1 VTRSGLILLA
11 LLGSAGLLGGAF
23 LFQYFGYPP
32 CRMCLWQRWPHG
44 AAIVIGIAALGI
56 QGRLLPL
63 FGALAA
69 LTTAAIGIFHTGV
82 ERDWWEGPASCTGTG
97 LSHLDASDLLSTAG
111 DRLVMCDKVSWEL
124 FTISMPSWN
133 AIFSL
138 VLVAIWI
145 RAVMLSRP
153 S

>member
-1 VTRSGLILLA
+1 MTRNQLVLLGV
-11 LLGSAGLLGGAF
+11 LGSAGLLGGAY

-32 CRMCLWQRWPHG
+32 CQMCLWQRWPHA
-44 AAIVIGIAALGI
+44 AAIVIGITALLI
-56 QGRLLPL
+56 QGRLLPML
-63 FGALAA
+63 GALAA
-69 LTTAAIGIFHTGV
+69 LTTAGIGIFHTGV

-97 LSHLDASDLLSTAG
+97 LGGLDASDLLSTAG

-138 VLVAIWI
+138 ILVAIWV
-145 RAVMLSRP
+145 RAVLVSGRA
-153 S
+153 

>member
-1 VTRSGLILLA
+1 MTRNQLVLLGV
-11 LLGSAGLLGGAF
+11 LGSAGLLGGAF

-32 CRMCLWQRWPHG
+32 CQMCLWQRWPHA
-44 AAIVIGIAALGI
+44 AAIVIGITALLI
-56 QGRLLPL
+56 QGRLLPML
-63 FGALAA
+63 GALAA
-69 LTTAAIGIFHTGV
+69 LTTAGIGIFHTGV

-97 LSHLDASDLLSTAG
+97 LGGLDASDLLSTAG

-138 VLVAIWI
+138 ILVAIWV
-145 RAVMLSRP
+145 RAVLVSGRA
-153 S
+153 

>member
-1 VTRSGLILLA
+1 MTRNRLILLA
-11 LLGSAGLLGGAF
+11 ILGSAGLLGGAF
-23 LFQYFGYPP
+23 VFQYLGYPP
-32 CRMCLWQRWPHG
+32 CRMCLWQRWPHA
-44 AAIVIGIAALGI
+44 AAIVIGLVALSV

-63 FGALAA
+63 LAALAA
-69 LTTAAIGIFHTGV
+69 LCTAAIGIFHTGV

-97 LSHLDASDLLSTAG
+97 LGGLDASDLLSTAG

-138 VLVAIWI
+138 ILVAIWI
-145 RAVMLSRP
+145 RAVLVSGR

>member
-1 VTRSGLILLA
+1 MTRNQFVVLGV
-11 LLGSAGLLGGAF
+11 LGSAALLGGAF

-32 CRMCLWQRWPHG
+32 CQMCLWQRWPHA
-44 AAIVIGIAALGI
+44 AAIVIGLAALGI
-56 QGRLLPL
+56 QERLLPAL
-63 FGALAA
+63 AGLAA
-69 LTTAAIGIFHTGV
+69 LTTAVIGMFHTGV

-97 LSHLDASDLLSTAG
+97 LGNLDASDLLSTAG

-138 VLVAIWI
+138 ILAVIWV
-145 RAVMLSRP
+145 RAALASGRQ
-153 S
+153 